1 MLFLSEANRIK
12 RGSKVNFATESFVAG
27 QRVLGQRNAA
37 SRKATGQFLTSPPV
51 ARYMADQ
58 LGDFPSK
65 FSILDPAVGSGVLLC
80 AIIDRLIEE
89 GIGVEATIDA
99 YEIDPVLIEI
109 ASAVLDRARLEAERH
124 GITIEVRL
132 HCEDYV
138 WASLAQQQ
146 SLFMQPPQTYD
157 YIVANPPYFKLNADD
172 RRVKSSR
179 ALVGTQPNIYALF
192 MALTTQHLSSSGKS
206 VFLVPRSFC
215 SGAYFAQFRE
225 MFAQQVVFER
235 VHLFESRGQNFD
247 DVLQENIIITFSPQR
262 GTLPH
267 RTHIDISTGQNSADM
282 EASDVHSVPTP
293 LVLHR
298 RDQDLFYRLPTDV
311 HDELILRAFDT
322 WVGSL
327 HHYGME
333 VSTGRVVA
341 FRAEKYLH
349 MTAGEGAIPLLW
361 MQHVRGGDVHHPL
374 PTLRKAQWL
383 RVVPETVGLQIATAN
398 YVLLRRFSAKEEARR
413 LVAGAFLGAEFSFA
427 TVGFENHL
435 NYIYRPNGQLSVI
448 ETLGLTA
455 LYNSTLFDRY
465 IRITNG
471 NTQVN
476 AGELRALSLPPLAVI
491 QSIGAAFAANPL
503 SDMDSLVLGQLF
515 EAGLISQALRIVEKI

>member
-1 MLFLSEANRIK
+1 
-12 RGSKVNFATESFVAG
+12 
-27 QRVLGQRNAA
+27 
-37 SRKATGQFLTSPPV
+37 
-51 ARYMADQ
+51 
-58 LGDFPSK
+58 
-65 FSILDPAVGSGVLLC
+65 
-80 AIIDRLIEE
+80 
-89 GIGVEATIDA
+89 
-99 YEIDPVLIEI
+99 
-109 ASAVLDRARLEAERH
+109 
-124 GITIEVRL
+124 
-132 HCEDYV
+132 
-138 WASLAQQQ
+138 
-146 SLFMQPPQTYD
+146 
-157 YIVANPPYFKLNADD
+157 
-172 RRVKSSR
+172 
-179 ALVGTQPNIYALF
+179 
-192 MALTTQHLSSSGKS
+192 
-206 VFLVPRSFC
+206 
-215 SGAYFAQFRE
+215 
-225 MFAQQVVFER
+225 
-235 VHLFESRGQNFD
+235 
-247 DVLQENIIITFSPQR
+247 
-262 GTLPH
+262 
-267 RTHIDISTGQNSADM
+267 
-282 EASDVHSVPTP
+282 VHSVPTP